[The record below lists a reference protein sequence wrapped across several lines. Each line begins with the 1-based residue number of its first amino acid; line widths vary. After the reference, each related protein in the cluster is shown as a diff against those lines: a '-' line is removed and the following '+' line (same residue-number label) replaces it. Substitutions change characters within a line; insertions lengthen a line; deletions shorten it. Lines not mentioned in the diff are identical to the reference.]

1 MAVVIILIIRSAAL
15 LAVWARLETFLLLKS
30 EITRAGVMKK
40 TAIPNKS
47 VKHNPKL
54 CRLMSAL
61 KKTEKTAL
69 SLGERKNLI

>member
-15 LAVWARLETFLLLKS
+15 LAVLARLETFLLLRS

-47 VKHNPKL
+47 VKHNP
-54 CRLMSAL
+54 
-61 KKTEKTAL
+61 
-69 SLGERKNLI
+69 